1 MPDAR
6 GAGVEAGTPA
16 TEETV
21 DVLIAGSG
29 AAGLTA
35 AVTAGRAGLKVLI
48 VEKESLF
55 GGTTSFSGGVI
66 WIPGARHSV
75 ELSKSSGKPDSTELG
90 RNYIYD
96 IAGEGADPGKIEAFL
111 NHGPKMVD
119 FMEAN
124 SEVRFYSMY
133 YPDYISESPS
143 SGTFRSMGTQNYE
156 TGRVGP
162 HLKNLRN
169 LLPQTLFL
177 GMAIGSTVE
186 IKEFLNAT
194 RSLKSFWYVAKK
206 MMAHARDML
215 VYGRS
220 EQVVRGRA
228 LVARLART
236 AFDLGIPLWL
246 SSPVAGL
253 ISENGRV
260 VGAWVDRNGTR
271 VRVNATRGVVLACGG
286 FARDPQR
293 RAAAYPPLVN
303 YADHPTPVPAGNTG
317 DGVRMAEAVGA
328 QFADNTSQPAP
339 WMPVSRKPGVGGVE
353 GVWPHFVDRQKPG
366 FIAVARSGRRFADES
381 GSYHYFVPEMVRS
394 SREEGES
401 EAIAWLVADTRA
413 VNRYGMGFARPFP
426 IPRGHHVKSGYLL
439 RGNTVEELARVTG
452 IDPEGLRRTIAQFN
466 EYARQGIDADFGR
479 GSRTYDKSQG
489 DDEVKPNP
497 CLAPLEVGPF
507 YAVRMYAS
515 EIGSFAGL
523 KTDAFARALDRDG
536 QPIGGLYAV
545 GNDQASVFGG
555 AYPGAGATLGPA
567 MTFGYIAGRHLAGEL
582 G

>member
-1 MPDAR
+1 MS
-6 GAGVEAGTPA
+6 ELT
-16 TEETV
+16 ETV

-35 AVTAGRAGLKVLI
+35 AVTAAVSAGRANLKVLV
-48 VEKESLF
+48 VEKEALF

-66 WIPGARHSV
+66 WIPGARPSL
-75 ELSKSSGKPDSTELG
+75 EISKSSGKPDSTELG
-90 RNYIYD
+90 RDYVYD
-96 IAGEGADPGKIEAFL
+96 IAGEGADPRKIEAFL
-111 NHGPKMVD
+111 QQGPKMVD

-124 SEVRFYSMY
+124 SEVRFYGMY
-133 YPDYISESPS
+133 YPDYISESAS
-143 SGTFRSMGTQNYE
+143 AGTFRSMGTRNYE
-156 TGRVGP
+156 TSFLGP

-194 RSLKSFWYVAKK
+194 RSVRSFWYVAKK

-215 VYGRS
+215 VYGRA

-228 LVARLART
+228 LVARLAKT
-236 AFDLGIPLWL
+236 AFDLGIPMWL
-246 SSPVAGL
+246 STPVVGL

-260 VGAWVDRNGTR
+260 VGAYVDRNGTR

-293 RAAAYPPLVN
+293 RAASYPSLIN
-303 YADHPTPVPAGNTG
+303 YADHPTAVPAGNTG
-317 DGVRMAEAVGA
+317 DGVRMAEGVGA
-328 QFADNTSQPAP
+328 QFTNNVSQPAP
-339 WMPVSRKPGVGGVE
+339 WMPVSRIPGKSGVE

-366 FIAVARSGRRFADES
+366 FIAVTRSGRRFADES
-381 GSYHYFVPEMVRS
+381 CSYHYFVPEMVRAS
-394 SREEGES
+394 QEEGES
-401 EAIAWLVADTRA
+401 EAIAWLVADNRA

-426 IPRGHHVKSGYLL
+426 IPRGHYVKNGYLL
-439 RGNTVEELARVTG
+439 RGDTIGELAAMAG
-452 IDPEGLRRTIAQFN
+452 INPEGLQQAIARFN
-466 EYARQGIDADFGR
+466 EFARQGTDGDFGR
-479 GSRTYDKSQG
+479 GGRTYDQSQG
-489 DDEVKPNP
+489 DDEAKPNP
-497 CLAPLEVGPF
+497 CLAPLEMAPF
-507 YAVRMYAS
+507 YAVRLYAS

-523 KTDAFARALDRDG
+523 KTDEHARVLDTSD
-536 QPIGGLYAV
+536 QPIAGLYAV

-567 MTFGYIAGRHLAGEL
+567 MTFGYIAGRHIAGQPD
-582 G
+582 